1 MNHQKSI
8 IFAAVLSSL
17 GIVGCGGSEQLKVGV
32 PDNSVIGDLATTELP
47 NEAVPKEVTVVEE
60 VIVLQP
66 PAVTLPPSGTGSGTD
81 IAAPVASG
89 EMPPAEPAAATPT
102 GSNTESGTETNI
114 PPLNPLATEDAGQVE
129 PSVAVQEDQ
138 WWKPKASENLKWQWQ
153 LQGEIDT
160 TLPVQV
166 YNIDINVPQRKIDE
180 LKARGIKLICYF
192 SAGTVESFRSD
203 SRLFPQ
209 EIIGEQYEDLIDE
222 QWVDYANIDALA
234 PIMRARIE
242 KCASKG
248 FDAIEIDNVDAHNYE
263 TRDEQGEVVNI
274 GTNFNM
280 TLDESIA
287 YVRWLTNEAHSRGLG
302 IGLKNAEEMVADVV
316 DEVDWMLVEDCYFD
330 SWCLAATAFI
340 DADKPVFMAEYDE
353 LVPDFAPACE
363 LAKSLGYSA
372 IWRDTSLSNRL
383 YLACE

>member
-1 MNHQKSI
+1 MNQPRSI
-8 IFAAVLSSL
+8 VFAAVLTSL
-17 GIVGCGGSEQLKVGV
+17 GIVGCGGSDQLKVGV
-32 PDNSVIGDLATTELP
+32 ADGDLETSVGELP
-47 NEAVPKEVTVVEE
+47 KVTVPDEVTTTV
-60 VIVLQP
+60 P
-66 PAVTLPPSGTGSGTD
+66 PAASQTVTPSPAITD
-81 IAAPVASG
+81 
-89 EMPPAEPAAATPT
+89 AEPTAGN
-102 GSNTESGTETNI
+102 GSEPVGSDTQI
-114 PPLNPLATEDAGQVE
+114 E
-129 PSVAVQEDQ
+129 PSMAVQADD

-153 LQGEIDT
+153 LQGKIDT

-166 YNIDINVPQRKIDE
+166 YNIDIEAPQVKIDE

-222 QWVDYANIDALA
+222 RWVDYANIDAIA
-234 PIMRARIE
+234 SIMRARIE
-242 KCASKG
+242 KCKSKG

-263 TRDEQGEVVNI
+263 SRDEQGEVVNI
-274 GTNFNM
+274 GTNFTM

-330 SWCLAATAFI
+330 SWCSAATAFI

-353 LVPDFAPACE
+353 LVPDFTPACE

-372 IWRDTSLSNRL
+372 IWRDTSLSNTL

>member
-1 MNHQKSI
+1 MNQPKLVV
-8 IFAAVLSSL
+8 FATVLMSL
-17 GIVGCGGSEQLKVGV
+17 GIVGCGGAEQLKTNVPVPVVGV
-32 PDNSVIGDLATTELP
+32 VTDSVPVNKELP
-47 NEAVPKEVTVVEE
+47 AIAMPEDVTAVV
-60 VIVLQP
+60 P
-66 PAVTLPPSGTGSGTD
+66 PADPQPATPPPASTNTDSAEDNTVT
-81 IAAPVASG
+81 PVATG
-89 EMPPAEPAAATPT
+89 QETQPAGPGADNQLSENEQNEPA
-102 GSNTESGTETNI
+102 
-114 PPLNPLATEDAGQVE
+114 
-129 PSVAVQEDQ
+129 VQSDD
-138 WWKPKASENLKWQWQ
+138 WWKPRASENLTWQWQ

-166 YNIDINVPQRKIDE
+166 YNIDIAVPQAKIDE

-192 SAGTVESFRSD
+192 SAGTVESFRPD
-203 SRLFPQ
+203 APLFPQ
-209 EIIGEQYEDLIDE
+209 EIIGEQYEDLVDE
-222 QWVDYANIDALA
+222 QWVDYANIDAVA
-234 PIMRARIE
+234 SIMRARIE
-242 KCASKG
+242 TCKAKG

-263 TRDEQGEVVNI
+263 TFDEQGEVINI

-302 IGLKNAEEMVADVV
+302 IGLKNAEEMVPDVV
-316 DEVDWMLVEDCYFD
+316 DEVDWMLVEDCFFD

-353 LVPDFAPACE
+353 LVPDFTPACE

-372 IWRDTSLSNRL
+372 IWRDTSLSTTL

>member
-1 MNHQKSI
+1 M
-8 IFAAVLSSL
+8 
-17 GIVGCGGSEQLKVGV
+17 
-32 PDNSVIGDLATTELP
+32 
-47 NEAVPKEVTVVEE
+47 
-60 VIVLQP
+60 
-66 PAVTLPPSGTGSGTD
+66 
-81 IAAPVASG
+81 
-89 EMPPAEPAAATPT
+89 
-102 GSNTESGTETNI
+102 
-114 PPLNPLATEDAGQVE
+114 
-129 PSVAVQEDQ
+129 
-138 WWKPKASENLKWQWQ
+138 
-153 LQGEIDT
+153 
-160 TLPVQV
+160 
-166 YNIDINVPQRKIDE
+166 
-180 LKARGIKLICYF
+180 
-192 SAGTVESFRSD
+192 
-203 SRLFPQ
+203 
-209 EIIGEQYEDLIDE
+209 IDE
-222 QWVDYANIDALA
+222 QWVDYADIDALA

-242 KCASKG
+242 RCKSKG

-263 TRDEQGEVVNI
+263 SRDEQGNVVNI

-316 DEVDWMLVEDCYFD
+316 DEVDWMLVEDCFFD